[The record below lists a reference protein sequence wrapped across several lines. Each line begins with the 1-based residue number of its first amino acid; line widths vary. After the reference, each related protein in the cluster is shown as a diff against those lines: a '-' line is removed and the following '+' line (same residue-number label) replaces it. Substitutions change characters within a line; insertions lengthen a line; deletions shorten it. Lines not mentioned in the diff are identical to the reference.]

1 MEEMLFI
8 KDWAKV
14 FWLAEAE
21 KAKEIWWTRFPV
33 SRNGNSYRRLMATR
47 DGQTAFCVFVG
58 IVRLCQRER
67 THGRVLVKGK
77 PMTALD
83 VAAETGISVKQVEAG
98 FKILKSDDIGWLIP
112 VSKVTRD
119 MVHPDEWPV
128 FNRAATG
135 QEPGGNRA
143 VIGVKPLSEKRREE
157 EEKNNSSNSILSLG
171 ATGADKAPIAAAAA
185 ELSVAKVQ
193 ERAVAIATKPGW
205 VPEDKPWITEA
216 KAKALAALPFKGDVF
231 KRVLREAKASRKTL
245 DNPAGYV
252 IRRLEEAAAG
262 RGTA

>member
-1 MEEMLFI
+1 MDEPLFI

-33 SRNGNSYRRLMATR
+33 ARNGNSYRRLMASR
-47 DGQTAFCVFVG
+47 DGHTAFAVFIG
-58 IVRLCQRER
+58 ILRLCQRER

-77 PMTALD
+77 PVTPLD
-83 VAAETGISVKQVEAG
+83 VAAETGISVRLVKAG
-98 FKILKSDDIGWLIP
+98 IDLLKSDDVAWLIP
-112 VSKVTRD
+112 MSKVTPD
-119 MVHPDEWPV
+119 MRLDGEQPGD
-128 FNRAATG
+128 NRATTG
-135 QEPGGNRA
+135 QQPASNRA
-143 VIGVKPLSEKRREE
+143 SIGVKPLSEKRREE

-171 ATGADKAPIAAAAA
+171 ATGADKAPIAAAA

-245 DNPAGYV
+245 ANPAGYV